1 MRRWQSLPPWL
12 ASSIFSD
19 AALVVRLADALAV
32 RLRVETVDLAEL
44 CRLALATHRVAPAAA
59 ISTAA
64 ALKGADRRGPD
75 RAAGSVE
82 PHPVLL
88 TALMRLRGEVPLLLP
103 FAFCHAS
110 ATCLSIVAQKQQ
122 IQDRAIF
129 SL

>member
-44 CRLALATHRVAPAAA
+44 CRLALATHRVAPAAE
-59 ISTAA
+59 ISAA
-64 ALKGADRRGPD
+64 ARGADRRGPD

-122 IQDRAIF
+122 IQDRAFF